1 MQSSA
6 EHHQKLCA
14 SISQL
19 QEQQR
24 DEIIYSGKYST
35 INSKSNQSY
44 CRGGR
49 EKWTI
54 NCIVNNKQ
62 SK

>member
-24 DEIIYSGKYST
+24 DEIIFSGKYST
-35 INSKSNQSY
+35 INSKSNQNY

-49 EKWTI
+49 EK
-54 NCIVNNKQ
+54 
-62 SK
+62 